1 MVGSPLRE
9 GVFAWVKGIG
19 SKFRILCLGIWSL
32 EEKAG
37 KEPMQEKDSGVKL
50 TFSLDGKK
58 MELLYELLW
67 F

>member
-1 MVGSPLRE
+1 M
-9 GVFAWVKGIG
+9 KGIG

-37 KEPMQEKDSGVKL
+37 KEPMQERNSGTKD
-50 TFSLDGKK
+50 
-58 MELLYELLW
+58 LLEAGCLLGRVGADTR